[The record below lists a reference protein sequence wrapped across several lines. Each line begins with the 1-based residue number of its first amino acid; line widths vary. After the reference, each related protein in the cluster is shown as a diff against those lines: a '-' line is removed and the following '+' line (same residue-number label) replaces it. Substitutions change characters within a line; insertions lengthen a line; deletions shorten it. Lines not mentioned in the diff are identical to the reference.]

1 VNDLGTKS
9 VDERPPA
16 IETARLRLLVLL
28 PKEIEA
34 LIEGDTTRASQ
45 LAEVTFPVGWPDD
58 VEARQGLTWHLRH
71 LRADVAPRPWRIRVI
86 VEQATNVVV
95 GSVNMK
101 GPPDARGDV
110 EIGWGVNEDRRRRGY
125 AFEATAAV
133 MGWAASQPGVHR
145 FSATIPD
152 DNVSSQA
159 LARKLG
165 MARTRELRREL
176 PLWVRPAA

>member
-1 VNDLGTKS
+1 
-9 VDERPPA
+9 
-16 IETARLRLLVLL
+16 
-28 PKEIEA
+28 
-34 LIEGDTTRASQ
+34 
-45 LAEVTFPVGWPDD
+45 
-58 VEARQGLTWHLRH
+58 
-71 LRADVAPRPWRIRVI
+71 
-86 VEQATNVVV
+86 
-95 GSVNMK
+95 
-101 GPPDARGDV
+101 
-110 EIGWGVNEDRRRRGY
+110 VNEGRRRRGY

-176 PLWVRPAA
+176 PLWVRPAG

>member
-1 VNDLGTKS
+1 VN
-9 VDERPPA
+9 ERPPV

-28 PKEIEA
+28 PEEIEA

-45 LAEVTFPVGWPDD
+45 LAVVTFPAGWPDD

-71 LRADVAPRPWRIRVI
+71 LRADAAHRAWRIRAI
-86 VEQATNVVV
+86 VEQATDVVV
-95 GSVNMK
+95 GSINMK
-101 GPPDARGDV
+101 GPPDAGGDV

-133 MGWAASQPGVHR
+133 MAWAASQPGVHR

-152 DNVSSQA
+152 DNVPSQA

-165 MARTRELRREL
+165 MARTPHLRRLL
-176 PLWVRPAA
+176 PLWVR